1 MAVLKWQR
9 RIYSRTQRPPRPKS
23 SVRGYVHT
31 PPEHGGPYQRIDP
44 HQKTEFQQ
52 LTKWLAL
59 IKVMCNERPSS
70 ELHDILRNTSVAN
83 IYRYVPTTFYTELDV
98 NSEIDREEQNNIAW
112 KIF

>member
-44 HQKTEFQQ
+44 LK
-52 LTKWLAL
+52 A
-59 IKVMCNERPSS
+59 I
-70 ELHDILRNTSVAN
+70 
-83 IYRYVPTTFYTELDV
+83 LDV
-98 NSEIDREEQNNIAW
+98 TSHIKQFRLRQQNTFC
-112 KIF
+112 KIR

>member
-1 MAVLKWQR
+1 LDRVLSCYLQIKNRDDLHSDVERDMAVLKWQR
-9 RIYSRTQRPPRPKS
+9 RLYSRTQRPPRPKS

-70 ELHDILRNTSVAN
+70 ELHDILR
-83 IYRYVPTTFYTELDV
+83 
-98 NSEIDREEQNNIAW
+98 
-112 KIF
+112 KC